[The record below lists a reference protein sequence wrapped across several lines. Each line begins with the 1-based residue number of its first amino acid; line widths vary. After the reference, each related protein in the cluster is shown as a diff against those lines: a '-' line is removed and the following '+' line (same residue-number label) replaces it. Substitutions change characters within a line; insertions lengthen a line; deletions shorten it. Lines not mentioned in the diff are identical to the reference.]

1 MTELSV
7 IENLAA
13 ERTDLALHVDLCAQ
27 RYNQL
32 INKFDE
38 VDSRLDKLTD
48 LCSEIKETITT
59 LNTNT
64 QSTYLKW
71 GGFII
76 VTLIG
81 CVGVLLGRL
90 V

>member
-38 VDSRLDKLTD
+38 VDSRLNKLTN
-48 LCSEIKETITT
+48 LCSEIKDTITI
-59 LNTNT
+59 LNTKT

-71 GGFII
+71 SGFII

-81 CVGVLLGRL
+81 AVGVLLGRL